1 MPDKEKN
8 LMHEPQA
15 DYEKEQLSD
24 ATAFY
29 KGFVHKSED
38 EKLMQDVLRPDIEK
52 LHLFTKML
60 RRNNTLNKAVTS
72 NK

>member
-1 MPDKEKN
+1 MPGKEKN
-8 LMHEPQA
+8 ILQEPQA
-15 DYEKEQLSD
+15 DDEKNQLQNPS
-24 ATAFY
+24 ASY

-38 EKLMQDVLRPDIEK
+38 EKLMLDVLRPDIEK

-60 RRNNTLNKAVTS
+60 RRNETLNKAVTS